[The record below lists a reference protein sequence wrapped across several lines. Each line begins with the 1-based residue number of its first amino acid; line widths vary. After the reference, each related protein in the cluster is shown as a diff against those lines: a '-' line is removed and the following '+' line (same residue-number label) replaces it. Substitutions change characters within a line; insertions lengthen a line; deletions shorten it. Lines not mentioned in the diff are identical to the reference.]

1 MKAMSIPAP
10 AVCDADALSRN
21 RAQRN
26 EAFPRMSDKPLTD
39 IPFSQFDLHPQLL
52 AGLEGAGFI
61 SCTPIQAMT
70 LPVALPGGDVAGQA
84 QTGTGKTLA
93 FLVAVMNRLL
103 TRPALADRK
112 PGDPRA
118 LILAPTRELAIQ
130 IHKDAVRIGPELGLK
145 FALVYGGVDYDK
157 QRELLQ
163 QGVDVIIAT
172 PGRLIDYVKQH
183 KVVSLHACE
192 ICVLDEADRMFDL
205 GFIKDIRFL
214 LRRMPVRTERQT
226 LLYSATLS
234 HRVLELA
241 YEHMNEPQKM
251 VVETESITASRVRQK
266 IYYPADEEKLP
277 LLLGLLSRG
286 EGARTMVF
294 VNTKVFVERV
304 ARALERAGYRVG
316 VLSGDVPQKKR
327 ESLLKRFQAGQL
339 EILVATD
346 VAARGLHID
355 GIKYVYNYDLPFDA
369 EDYVHRIGR
378 TARLGEEGDAISFAC
393 ERYAMGLPDIEAF
406 IEQKIPSE
414 PVTQELLT
422 ALPRKP
428 REGAVADDGQT
439 ESVGEIFREAREQ
452 RAADEARRGGGPRG
466 GRGER
471 GERGERSGRG
481 DRDGR
486 RGGGRGR
493 GPRREDAPA
502 ADAQGA
508 LTPGGVAQGDAG
520 AVTAAPQAPA
530 QTQESGATDTAGA
543 SAVQAA
549 SAPQRQGAPEAGDEQ
564 APRKR
569 RRRRGGRRRSGEGGE
584 ARQEAGGNQTGQG
597 REGERRN
604 GPRADGDERPRR
616 GEGGGQRRGGR
627 GRRQGEG
634 GQEGSNQ
641 QPAASAPATEAARS
655 GERPARKGK
664 GPHHVPARTAAPRE
678 NAGDNGGSLFSRIGR
693 GIKRLVGRTP
703 EGS

>member
-1 MKAMSIPAP
+1 
-10 AVCDADALSRN
+10 
-21 RAQRN
+21 
-26 EAFPRMSDKPLTD
+26 MSDKPLTD
-39 IPFSQFDLHPQLL
+39 LTFSSFELHPALQ
-52 AGLEGAGFI
+52 AGLEGAGFTR
-61 SCTPIQAMT
+61 CTPIQALT

-93 FLVAVMNRLL
+93 FLVAVVNRLL

-112 PGDPRA
+112 PEDPRA

-130 IHKDAVRIGPELGLK
+130 IHKDAVKFGSDLGLR

-214 LRRMPVRTERQT
+214 LRRMPERTIRQT
-226 LLYSATLS
+226 LLFSATLS

-241 YEHMNEPQKM
+241 YEHMNEPQKL
-251 VVETESITASRVRQK
+251 VVEAETITAARVRQR
-266 IYYPADEEKLP
+266 IYFPADDEKIP
-277 LLLGLLSRG
+277 LLLGLLSRS

-304 ARALERAGYRVG
+304 ARSLEKAGYRVG

-327 ESLLKRFQAGQL
+327 ESLLNRFQKGQL

-393 ERYAMGLPDIEAF
+393 ERYAMGLPDIEAY

-414 PVTQELLT
+414 PVTKELLT
-422 ALPRKP
+422 PLPRP
-428 REGAVADDGQT
+428 ERPAPAAGEEGEEN
-439 ESVGEIFREAREQ
+439 ESVGQIFREAREA
-452 RAADEARRGGGPRG
+452 RAAEEERRGGGRSGGRSGG

-471 GERGERSGRG
+471 RDGERSGE
-481 DRDGR
+481 R
-486 RGGGRGR
+486 RSR
-493 GPRREDAPA
+493 GPRKPRVEGEQVAAAPA
-502 ADAQGA
+502 EGA
-508 LTPGGVAQGDAG
+508 EAAVAQ
-520 AVTAAPQAPA
+520 APRPPRA
-530 QTQESGATDTAGA
+530 E
-543 SAVQAA
+543 
-549 SAPQRQGAPEAGDEQ
+549 GAPEGAVDGERK
-564 APRKR
+564 PRKR
-569 RRRRGGRRRSGEGGE
+569 RRRRHGR
-584 ARQEAGGNQTGQG
+584 
-597 REGERRN
+597 
-604 GPRADGDERPRR
+604 PV
-616 GEGGGQRRGGR
+616 
-627 GRRQGEG
+627 
-634 GQEGSNQ
+634 EGSEGVQAN
-641 QPAASAPATEAARS
+641 AGNGASPVTPVQVVAKP
-655 GERPARKGK
+655 
-664 GPHHVPARTAAPRE
+664 VRTAADS
-678 NAGDNGGSLFSRIGR
+678 GDSFLTRIGR
-693 GIKRLVGRTP
+693 KIRRMLSGN
-703 EGS
+703 

>member
-1 MKAMSIPAP
+1 MT
-10 AVCDADALSRN
+10 
-21 RAQRN
+21 
-26 EAFPRMSDKPLTD
+26 DKPLTD
-39 IPFSQFDLHPQLL
+39 LTFSSFDLHPRLQ
-52 AGLEGAGFI
+52 AGLEAAGFTRL
-61 SCTPIQAMT
+61 TPIQALT

-93 FLVAVMNRLL
+93 FLVAVVNRLL
-103 TRPALADRK
+103 TRPALAERK
-112 PGDPRA
+112 PEDPRA

-130 IHKDAVRIGPELGLK
+130 IHKDAMKFGPELGLR

-157 QRELLQ
+157 QRQLLQ
-163 QGVDVIIAT
+163 EGVDVIIAT

-192 ICVLDEADRMFDL
+192 VCVLDEADRMFDL

-226 LLYSATLS
+226 LLFSATLS

-241 YEHMNEPQKM
+241 YEHMNEPQKL
-251 VVETESITASRVRQK
+251 VVETETITAARVRQK
-266 IYYPADEEKLP
+266 LYYPSDEEKLP

-327 ESLLKRFQAGQL
+327 ESLLKKFQAGQL

-355 GIKYVYNYDLPFDA
+355 GVKYVYNYDLPFDA

-393 ERYAMGLPDIEAF
+393 ERYAIGLPDIEAF

-414 PVTQELLT
+414 PVSAELLT

-428 REGAVADDGQT
+428 REGVELEAAEG
-439 ESVGEIFREAREQ
+439 ESVSEIFREAREQ
-452 RAADEARRGGGPRG
+452 RAADEARRGGGR
-466 GRGER
+466 
-471 GERGERSGRG
+471 
-481 DRDGR
+481 RDG
-486 RGGGRGR
+486 GGHSR
-493 GPRREDAPA
+493 GPRGEGSGEDRRERRPRKPRPPRAEGEAATSTAAAEGAVAPA
-502 ADAQGA
+502 D
-508 LTPGGVAQGDAG
+508 V
-520 AVTAAPQAPA
+520 AAPPA
-530 QTQESGATDTAGA
+530 AARAAAAAGA
-543 SAVQAA
+543 SA
-549 SAPQRQGAPEAGDEQ
+549 PGAESER

-569 RRRRGGRRRSGEGGE
+569 RRRRSGRRV
-584 ARQEAGGNQTGQG
+584 
-597 REGERRN
+597 
-604 GPRADGDERPRR
+604 DGD
-616 GEGGGQRRGGR
+616 GQ
-627 GRRQGEG
+627 QA
-634 GQEGSNQ
+634 QEGQQAASSATTVEQ
-641 QPAASAPATEAARS
+641 ARPPRQPRSPKPQPAGQAAAPAQPAAPSLLGRI
-655 GERPARKGK
+655 GQGLRKL
-664 GPHHVPARTAAPRE
+664 VTRAPR
-678 NAGDNGGSLFSRIGR
+678 SQH
-693 GIKRLVGRTP
+693 
-703 EGS
+703 

>member
-1 MKAMSIPAP
+1 VGAG
-10 AVCDADALSRN
+10 
-21 RAQRN
+21 
-26 EAFPRMSDKPLTD
+26 KPPHSLVLCWVD
-39 IPFSQFDLHPQLL
+39 DHGAGNPCRQQHSFSSFDLHPALQ
-52 AGLEGAGFI
+52 AGLEGAGFTR
-61 SCTPIQAMT
+61 CTPIQALT

-93 FLVAVMNRLL
+93 FLVAVVNRLL

-112 PGDPRA
+112 PEDPRA

-130 IHKDAVRIGPELGLK
+130 IHKDAVKFGSDLGLR

-157 QRELLQ
+157 QREILQ

-214 LRRMPVRTERQT
+214 LRRMPERTTRQT
-226 LLYSATLS
+226 LLFSATLS

-241 YEHMNEPQKM
+241 YEHMNEPQKL
-251 VVETESITASRVRQK
+251 VVESESITAARVRQR
-266 IYYPADEEKLP
+266 IYFPADEEKIP
-277 LLLGLLSRG
+277 LLLGLLSRS

-304 ARALERAGYRVG
+304 ARSLEKAGYRVG

-327 ESLLKRFQAGQL
+327 ESLLNRFQKGQL

-393 ERYAMGLPDIEAF
+393 ERYAMGLPDIEAY

-414 PVTQELLT
+414 PVTKELLT
-422 ALPRKP
+422 PLPRP
-428 REGAVADDGQT
+428 ERPAPAAGEEGEDN
-439 ESVGEIFREAREQ
+439 ESVGQIFREAREA
-452 RAADEARRGGGPRG
+452 RAAEEERRGGGRSGGRSGG

-471 GERGERSGRG
+471 RDGERSGE
-481 DRDGR
+481 R
-486 RGGGRGR
+486 RSR
-493 GPRREDAPA
+493 GPRKPRVEGEQGAAAPA
-502 ADAQGA
+502 AGA
-508 LTPGGVAQGDAG
+508 EGAVAQ
-520 AVTAAPQAPA
+520 APRPPRPPRA
-530 QTQESGATDTAGA
+530 E
-543 SAVQAA
+543 
-549 SAPQRQGAPEAGDEQ
+549 GAPEGAVDGEHK
-564 APRKR
+564 PRKR
-569 RRRRGGRRRSGEGGE
+569 RRRRHGRPVEGAEGVQN
-584 ARQEAGGNQTGQG
+584 AAG
-597 REGERRN
+597 N
-604 GPRADGDERPRR
+604 G
-616 GEGGGQRRGGR
+616 
-627 GRRQGEG
+627 
-634 GQEGSNQ
+634 
-641 QPAASAPATEAARS
+641 ASPVTPVQVVAKP
-655 GERPARKGK
+655 
-664 GPHHVPARTAAPRE
+664 VRTAADT
-678 NAGDNGGSLFSRIGR
+678 GDSFLTRIGR
-693 GIKRLVGRTP
+693 KIRRMLS
-703 EGS
+703 GS

>member
-1 MKAMSIPAP
+1 
-10 AVCDADALSRN
+10 
-21 RAQRN
+21 
-26 EAFPRMSDKPLTD
+26 MSDKPLTD
-39 IPFSQFDLHPQLL
+39 VTFSSFDLQPSLL
-52 AGLEGAGFI
+52 AGLEGAGFTR
-61 SCTPIQAMT
+61 CTPIQALT

-93 FLVAVMNRLL
+93 FLVAVANRLL

-112 PGDPRA
+112 PEDPRA

-130 IHKDAVRIGPELGLK
+130 IHKDAMKFAADTGLR

-214 LRRMPVRTERQT
+214 LRRMPERTTRQT
-226 LLYSATLS
+226 LLFSATLS

-241 YEHMNEPQKM
+241 YEHMNEPQKL
-251 VVETESITASRVRQK
+251 VVETESITADRVRQR
-266 IYYPADEEKLP
+266 IYFPADEEKLP
-277 LLLGLLSRG
+277 LLIGLLSRS

-304 ARALERAGYRVG
+304 ARALEKAGYRVG

-327 ESLLKRFQAGQL
+327 ESLLNRFQKGQL

-393 ERYAMGLPDIEAF
+393 ERYAMSLPDIEAY
-406 IEQKIPSE
+406 IEQKIPVEAVTSE
-414 PVTQELLT
+414 LMT
-422 ALPRKP
+422 ALPRP
-428 REGAVADDGQT
+428 ERAPLPEGEEG
-439 ESVGEIFREAREQ
+439 ESVGAIFREAREQ
-452 RAADEARRGGGPRG
+452 KAADDARRGGGRSG
-466 GRGER
+466 GKPGERRGER
-471 GERGERSGRG
+471 GA
-481 DRDGR
+481 DGKP
-486 RGGGRGR
+486 R
-493 GPRREDAPA
+493 GPRKPRAEGQPA
-502 ADAQGA
+502 AD
-508 LTPGGVAQGDAG
+508 GVAKPPRPATD
-520 AVTAAPQAPA
+520 AAPGANGSPA
-530 QTQESGATDTAGA
+530 VEGE
-543 SAVQAA
+543 
-549 SAPQRQGAPEAGDEQ
+549 R

-569 RRRRGGRRRSGEGGE
+569 RRRRHGRPVEGAEVATG
-584 ARQEAGGNQTGQG
+584 APAAAASNHNGPVQLQVKSMRGGNDNDSFLTRLG
-597 REGERRN
+597 RKIRRMLS
-604 GPRADGDERPRR
+604 
-616 GEGGGQRRGGR
+616 
-627 GRRQGEG
+627 
-634 GQEGSNQ
+634 GS
-641 QPAASAPATEAARS
+641 
-655 GERPARKGK
+655 
-664 GPHHVPARTAAPRE
+664 
-678 NAGDNGGSLFSRIGR
+678 
-693 GIKRLVGRTP
+693 
-703 EGS
+703 

>member
-1 MKAMSIPAP
+1 MT
-10 AVCDADALSRN
+10 
-21 RAQRN
+21 
-26 EAFPRMSDKPLTD
+26 DKPLTD
-39 IPFSQFDLHPQLL
+39 VTFSSFDLHPRLQ
-52 AGLEGAGFI
+52 AGLETAGFTRL
-61 SCTPIQAMT
+61 TPIQALT

-103 TRPALADRK
+103 TRPALSDRK
-112 PGDPRA
+112 PEDPRA

-130 IHKDAVRIGPELGLK
+130 IHKDAIKFGPELGLR

-157 QRELLQ
+157 QRQLLQ
-163 QGVDVIIAT
+163 EGVDVIIAT

-226 LLYSATLS
+226 LLFSATLS

-251 VVETESITASRVRQK
+251 VVETETITAARVRQK
-266 IYYPADEEKLP
+266 LYYPSDEEKLP

-327 ESLLKRFQAGQL
+327 ESLLKKFQAGQL

-355 GIKYVYNYDLPFDA
+355 GVKYVYNYDLPFDA

-393 ERYAMGLPDIEAF
+393 ERYAIGLPDIEAY

-414 PVTQELLT
+414 PVTPELLT

-428 REGAVADDGQT
+428 REGVELEAAEG
-439 ESVGEIFREAREQ
+439 ESVSEIFREAREQ
-452 RAADEARRGGGPRG
+452 RAADEARRGGG
-466 GRGER
+466 
-471 GERGERSGRG
+471 
-481 DRDGR
+481 R
-486 RGGGRGR
+486 REGGGGRSHGPRGEGSGEARRER
-493 GPRREDAPA
+493 GPRKPRAPRSEGADRAIVDGTTVDGTIAGAGASSVTVAGNTTDGAALSPGSAPA
-502 ADAQGA
+502 A
-508 LTPGGVAQGDAG
+508 
-520 AVTAAPQAPA
+520 
-530 QTQESGATDTAGA
+530 SGAEGE
-543 SAVQAA
+543 
-549 SAPQRQGAPEAGDEQ
+549 R

-569 RRRRGGRRRSGEGGE
+569 RRRRGGRRVNGEGQPAQDGQQPP
-584 ARQEAGGNQTGQG
+584 AEAGGQ
-597 REGERRN
+597 
-604 GPRADGDERPRR
+604 PRAPRPPREPR
-616 GEGGGQRRGGR
+616 APKP
-627 GRRQGEG
+627 
-634 GQEGSNQ
+634 
-641 QPAASAPATEAARS
+641 QPAAQPAAPAQEKSSSLLGRI
-655 GERPARKGK
+655 GQGLRKL
-664 GPHHVPARTAAPRE
+664 VTRAPR
-678 NAGDNGGSLFSRIGR
+678 SQH
-693 GIKRLVGRTP
+693 
-703 EGS
+703 

>member
-1 MKAMSIPAP
+1 
-10 AVCDADALSRN
+10 
-21 RAQRN
+21 
-26 EAFPRMSDKPLTD
+26 MSDKPLTD
-39 IPFSQFDLHPQLL
+39 LTFSSFELHPALQ
-52 AGLEGAGFI
+52 AGLEGAGFTR
-61 SCTPIQAMT
+61 CTPIQALT

-93 FLVAVMNRLL
+93 FLVAVVNRLL

-112 PGDPRA
+112 PEDPRA

-130 IHKDAVRIGPELGLK
+130 IHKDAVKFGSDLGLR

-214 LRRMPVRTERQT
+214 LRRMPERTTRQT
-226 LLYSATLS
+226 LLFSATLS

-241 YEHMNEPQKM
+241 YEHMNEPQKL
-251 VVETESITASRVRQK
+251 VVEAETITAARVRQR
-266 IYYPADEEKLP
+266 IYFPADDEKIP
-277 LLLGLLSRG
+277 LLLGLLSRS

-304 ARALERAGYRVG
+304 ARSLEKAGYRVG

-327 ESLLKRFQAGQL
+327 ESLLNRFQKGQL

-393 ERYAMGLPDIEAF
+393 ERYAMGLPDIEAY

-414 PVTQELLT
+414 PVTKELLT
-422 ALPRKP
+422 PLPRP
-428 REGAVADDGQT
+428 ERPAPAAGEEGEDN
-439 ESVGEIFREAREQ
+439 ESVGQIFREAREA
-452 RAADEARRGGGPRG
+452 RAAE
-466 GRGER
+466 E
-471 GERGERSGRG
+471 E
-481 DRDGR
+481 R
-486 RGGGRGR
+486 RGGGRSGGRSGGGGGGRGGRDGERSGERRSR
-493 GPRREDAPA
+493 GPRKPRAEGEQGAAAPA
-502 ADAQGA
+502 AGAEGAAAQA
-508 LTPGGVAQGDAG
+508 PRPPRPPRAECAPEG
-520 AVTAAPQAPA
+520 AVDG
-530 QTQESGATDTAGA
+530 EHK
-543 SAVQAA
+543 
-549 SAPQRQGAPEAGDEQ
+549 
-564 APRKR
+564 PRKR
-569 RRRRGGRRRSGEGGE
+569 RRRRHGRPVEGAEGVQN
-584 ARQEAGGNQTGQG
+584 AAG
-597 REGERRN
+597 N
-604 GPRADGDERPRR
+604 G
-616 GEGGGQRRGGR
+616 
-627 GRRQGEG
+627 
-634 GQEGSNQ
+634 
-641 QPAASAPATEAARS
+641 ASPVTPVQVVAKP
-655 GERPARKGK
+655 
-664 GPHHVPARTAAPRE
+664 VRTAADT
-678 NAGDNGGSLFSRIGR
+678 GDSFLTRIGR
-693 GIKRLVGRTP
+693 KIRRMLS
-703 EGS
+703 GS